1 MDEKLVNIINEMAE
15 YLNIAQMKK
24 LQEVLLKHLINSD
37 GEKTSVSNMEYL
49 QMFIDAKRIEGC
61 SDRTL
66 GYYQVTIEHL
76 LKTINIEIRKMTTDD
91 LRSYLADYQK
101 INNCSKVAV
110 DNIRRN
116 LSSFFSWSDAEDS

>member
-37 GEKTSVSNMEYL
+37 VEKTSVSNMEYL

-66 GYYQVTIEHL
+66 
-76 LKTINIEIRKMTTDD
+76 R
-91 LRSYLADYQK
+91 
-101 INNCSKVAV
+101 
-110 DNIRRN
+110 
-116 LSSFFSWSDAEDS
+116 

>member
-37 GEKTSVSNMEYL
+37 VEKTSVSNMEYL

-66 GYYQVTIEHL
+66 RYYQVTVEHL
-76 LKTINIEIRKMTTDD
+76 LQIGR
-91 LRSYLADYQK
+91 AH
-101 INNCSKVAV
+101 V
-110 DNIRRN
+110 
-116 LSSFFSWSDAEDS
+116 